1 MNSEAVRFPGEGV
14 FWARRM
20 DDEWI
25 IVQTLPHGFYR
36 PLGSKEERDWFD
48 DRRTDVIMEVGP
60 EIRSFDPSRAS
71 QSESD

>member
-1 MNSEAVRFPGEGV
+1 
-14 FWARRM
+14 M

-71 QSESD
+71 QSEHSHDDNVPAPHGRRIA